1 MNIIS
6 FNTGI
11 GKLWLEGDN
20 DFLYRVSFIPLRGN
34 CAETKIL
41 RQAHQEI
48 LEYLHGSRK
57 VFSVPYKMNGTPF
70 QQKVWQ
76 TLLQIP
82 YGKTWSYK
90 ELAESIHNPG
100 AFRAIGMANHC
111 NPLPIII
118 PCHRVISNTG
128 DIGGYNGGV
137 DIKKKLLDI
146 EILNSL

>member
-1 MNIIS
+1 MNVIS

-20 DFLYRVSFIPLRGN
+20 DFLYQISFTPLRGN
-34 CAETKIL
+34 CEETKIL
-41 RQAHQEI
+41 QQTRQEI

-57 VFSVPYKMNGTPF
+57 VFSVPYKMNGTSF

-90 ELAESIHNPG
+90 ELAESINNPG

>member
-1 MNIIS
+1 MNVIS

-20 DFLYRVSFIPLRGN
+20 DFLYRVSFTPLRGDGE
-34 CAETKIL
+34 ETKIL
-41 RQAHQEI
+41 RQARQEI

-90 ELAESIHNPG
+90 ELAESINNPG